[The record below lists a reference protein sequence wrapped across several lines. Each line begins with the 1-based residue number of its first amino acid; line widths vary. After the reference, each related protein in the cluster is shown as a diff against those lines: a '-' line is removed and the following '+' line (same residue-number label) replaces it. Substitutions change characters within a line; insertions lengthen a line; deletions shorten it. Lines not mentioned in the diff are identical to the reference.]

1 MLEALL
7 LGHLPWRPCGG
18 SSREGPGLSP
28 GWALGLLSA
37 SLPAPRICDE
47 VDGNSS
53 PGTEAHPGSD
63 TVGGTTVRSKALGVA
78 GALVDDEKEAV
89 CPSLAIFL
97 PGPPPPHGPFI
108 ILMTNMLKCYPRKLL
123 I

>member
-1 MLEALL
+1 M
-7 LGHLPWRPCGG
+7 
-18 SSREGPGLSP
+18 
-28 GWALGLLSA
+28 
-37 SLPAPRICDE
+37 
-47 VDGNSS
+47 
-53 PGTEAHPGSD
+53 
-63 TVGGTTVRSKALGVA
+63 GGTTVRSKALGVA

-97 PGPPPPHGPFI
+97 PHPRHGPFI

>member
-1 MLEALL
+1 M
-7 LGHLPWRPCGG
+7 
-18 SSREGPGLSP
+18 
-28 GWALGLLSA
+28 
-37 SLPAPRICDE
+37 
-47 VDGNSS
+47 
-53 PGTEAHPGSD
+53 
-63 TVGGTTVRSKALGVA
+63 GGTTVRSKALGVA

-97 PGPPPPHGPFI
+97 PGHTPPHGPFI